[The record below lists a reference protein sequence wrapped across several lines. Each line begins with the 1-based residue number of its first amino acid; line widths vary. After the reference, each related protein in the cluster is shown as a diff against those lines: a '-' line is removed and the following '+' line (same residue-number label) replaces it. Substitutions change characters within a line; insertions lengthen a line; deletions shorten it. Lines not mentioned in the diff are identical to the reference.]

1 MPLLSAPSLKQ
12 QMAGHRSANMT
23 LEQLEALSAE
33 QKGSYYDARGG
44 RLYPSGRGL
53 RLSAGAPAVLAER
66 QGAAYQRLP
75 HPLRAHRAEDGG
87 LPQPRG
93 SWACRWW
100 ASIRRWCSVTAM
112 STSRRSAT
120 SAAISVLLVHEW
132 LPKALTSDARP
143 DLGGEPVPVR
153 SLYRSDRATGGD
165 KAVGRYF
172 CPLRRE
178 AGKRQRWVLRD
189 GWHLWS

>member
-1 MPLLSAPSLKQ
+1 MVDLPLLSAPSLKQ

-33 QKGSYYDARGG
+33 QKAKMVLVVQDPFTSYYDAQVVADFI
-44 RLYPSGRGL
+44 RLVEALGYQPVL
-53 RLSAGAPAVLAER
+53 LLVLAER

-93 SWACRWW
+93 AAGHAAGGRRSSAG
-100 ASIRRWCSVTAM
+100 ASATAM

-120 SAAISVLLVHEW
+120 SAAIS
-132 LPKALTSDARP
+132 R
-143 DLGGEPVPVR
+143 
-153 SLYRSDRATGGD
+153 
-165 KAVGRYF
+165 
-172 CPLRRE
+172 CC
-178 AGKRQRWVLRD
+178 
-189 GWHLWS
+189 

>member
-1 MPLLSAPSLKQ
+1 MVDLPLLSAPSLKQ

-33 QKGSYYDARGG
+33 QKAKMVLVVQDPSPATTTPGGG

-93 SWACRWW
+93 A
-100 ASIRRWCSVTAM
+100 AGHAAGG
-112 STSRRSAT
+112 RRSGAG
-120 SAAISVLLVHEW
+120 ALL
-132 LPKALTSDARP
+132 PR
-143 DLGGEPVPVR
+143 
-153 SLYRSDRATGGD
+153 
-165 KAVGRYF
+165 
-172 CPLRRE
+172 
-178 AGKRQRWVLRD
+178 
-189 GWHLWS
+189 